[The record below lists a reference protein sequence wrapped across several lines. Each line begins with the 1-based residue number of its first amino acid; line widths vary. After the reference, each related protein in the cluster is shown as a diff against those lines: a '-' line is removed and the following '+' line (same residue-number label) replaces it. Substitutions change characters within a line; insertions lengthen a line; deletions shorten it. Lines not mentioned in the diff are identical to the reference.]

1 VTMQEFTV
9 VLVDDEEEFVSTLAE
24 RLELRGLRATATT
37 DGEQGLEAITRLR
50 PRVAVVDVKMPGID
64 GLRLLQ
70 RIKELSPG
78 TQVILLTGHA
88 STQDGIRGMEL
99 GAFDYMTKPVAIE
112 ALLDRINKA
121 AGSPRVGD
129 DDRGTFAP

>member
-1 VTMQEFTV
+1 MEQLTI

-37 DGEQGLEAITRLR
+37 DGEHGLEAVTRLR

-64 GLRLLQ
+64 GLKLLR
-70 RIKELSPG
+70 RIREVSPA

-112 ALLDRINKA
+112 SLLERIHEA
-121 AGSPRVGD
+121 ARAPRGETD
-129 DDRGTFAP
+129 DAGTPAP